1 MILVDA
7 SVWVDHLRRNNAA
20 LVELLNGGRVLVHPF
35 VIGEVALGQM
45 RQREVILAA
54 LLDLPRAQVATAEE
68 VMTFIERHNL
78 YGRGVGYVDVHLLA
92 AARLTTDATLWT
104 NDQRLHVVADALGL
118 AVKIAIRGSMA

>member
-1 MILVDA
+1 LILVDA

-118 AVKIAIRGSMA
+118 AVKIAIRGSRA

>member
-118 AVKIAIRGSMA
+118 AVKIAIRGSRA